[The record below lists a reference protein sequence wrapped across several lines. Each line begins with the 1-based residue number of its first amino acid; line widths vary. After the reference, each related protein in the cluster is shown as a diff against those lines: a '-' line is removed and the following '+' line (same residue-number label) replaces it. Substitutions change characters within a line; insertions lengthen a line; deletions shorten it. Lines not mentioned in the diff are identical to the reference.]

1 MRLIYITVTMPFG
14 NVEQFF
20 IPEVVELLR
29 RGQEIMI
36 VPRAPSGNIVNSD
49 AKGLENVALSQPLL
63 SLEIVWVAIGEII
76 RKPVKSLLAL
86 KILFRSRT
94 FKILLK
100 NLAIFPKG
108 LWLSR
113 IARKWGATHIHAH
126 WATTTSTM
134 ALVANQISGIPWSFT
149 AYRWDIIE
157 KNLFEV
163 KVQKASFVRFISE
176 SGVQMA
182 REILKGEQLQG
193 KIRVIHMGVPFAS
206 FQANQFAEY
215 TPPVILCPAGLLP
228 VKGHTYLLQAISILK
243 NRGVNCILKIA
254 GEGGLRE
261 ELKRH
266 VKELNLI
273 GTVQFLGYVPHNE
286 LLGFYRDGK
295 VGIVVLPSVDLENG
309 NHEGI
314 PVCLMEAMAYGI
326 PVVSTNTGAIPELL
340 EDGSGVMVEE
350 KNAGA
355 LAEAIARL
363 IKDAEYYTV
372 IAERGRGKVSRD
384 FNSESIAEALLRL
397 FKAHAKQS

>member
-1 MRLIYITVTMPFG
+1 MPFG
-14 NVEQFF
+14 NAEQFF
-20 IPEVVELLR
+20 ISEVIELMR
-29 RGQEIMI
+29 HGKEIMI
-36 VPRAPSGNIVNSD
+36 VPRSPSGDIINSD
-49 AKGLENVALSQPLL
+49 AKGLQNLTVSQPLL
-63 SLEIVWVAIGEII
+63 SLKILWVAVCEFA
-76 RKPVKSLLAL
+76 RCPLKSLQAFG
-86 KILFRSRT
+86 ILFRSRSL
-94 FKILLK
+94 KILSK

-113 IARKWGATHIHAH
+113 RAQDWGATHIHAQ
-126 WATTTSTM
+126 WATTTASM
-134 ALVANQISGIPWSFT
+134 ALVANQVSGISWSFT
-149 AYRWDIIE
+149 AHRWDIRE
-157 KNLFEV
+157 NNLLEV
-163 KVQKASFVRFISE
+163 KMQKASFVRFISE
-176 SGVQMA
+176 RGVQMA
-182 REILKGEQLQG
+182 REILKGEQLKE

-254 GEGGLRE
+254 GVGGLRD

-295 VGIVVLPSVDLENG
+295 VGIVVLPSVDLGNG

-314 PVCLMEAMAYGI
+314 PFSLIEAMAYGI
-326 PVVSTNTGAIPELL
+326 PVVATNTGAIPELL
-340 EDGSGVMVEE
+340 GDGSGVMVEE

-363 IKDAEYYTV
+363 IKDTEYYKV
-372 IAERGRGKVSRD
+372 IAERGRSKVSRE
-384 FNSESIAEALLRL
+384 FNSGSIAESLLRL
-397 FKAHAKQS
+397 FKVHAKQS